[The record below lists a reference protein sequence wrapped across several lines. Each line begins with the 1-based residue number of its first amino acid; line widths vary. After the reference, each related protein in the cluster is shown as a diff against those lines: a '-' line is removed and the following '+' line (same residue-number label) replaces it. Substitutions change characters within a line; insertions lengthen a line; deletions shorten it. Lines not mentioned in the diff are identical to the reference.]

1 MTQASGRAGR
11 GELSGDVVIQTYA
24 PDHYAVSSAAEQ
36 DYLQFY
42 RQELLY
48 RKMMGYPPLVGL
60 LTIGLSSKREADV
73 VRASE
78 DLKRVILREYALDG
92 LKVIGPV
99 EDSPYKLNDNYRKI
113 LYMKH
118 ENYDI
123 LIKIQKYVKMRWD
136 ETESCKKLTLQC
148 DFT

>member
-1 MTQASGRAGR
+1 MYKRQ
-11 GELSGDVVIQTYA
+11 
-24 PDHYAVSSAAEQ
+24 EQ

-48 RKMMGYPPLVGL
+48 RKMMGYPPLVRL

-73 VRASE
+73 IRASE
-78 DLKRVILREYALDG
+78 DMKRVILRKYALDG
-92 LKVIGPV
+92 LKAIGPV

-118 ENYDI
+118 ESLS
-123 LIKIQKYVKMRWD
+123 LIHI
-136 ETESCKKLTLQC
+136 
-148 DFT
+148 

>member
-1 MTQASGRAGR
+1 M
-11 GELSGDVVIQTYA
+11 IQTYA

-48 RKMMGYPPLVGL
+48 RKMMGYPPPCGTSDDRTFLKEGGGCYPWRRR
-60 LTIGLSSKREADV
+60 TM
-73 VRASE
+73 
-78 DLKRVILREYALDG
+78 KRVILREYALDG

-118 ENYDI
+118 ESYDI
-123 LIKIQKYVKMRWD
+123 LLKVRNCARKRENIPDLFRNVFVQYD
-136 ETESCKKLTLQC
+136 LT
-148 DFT
+148 

>member
-1 MTQASGRAGR
+1 MIVKGHDFANVTLVGVMAADLSLYAPDYKSAERTFELLTQASGRAGR
-11 GELSGDVVIQTYA
+11 GELQGDVVIQTYA

-48 RKMMGYPPLVGL
+48 RKMMGYPPLVRL

-73 VRASE
+73 IRASE
-78 DLKRVILREYALDG
+78 DMKRVILREYALDG

-99 EDSPYKLNDNYRKI
+99 EDLS
-113 LYMKH
+113 
-118 ENYDI
+118 
-123 LIKIQKYVKMRWD
+123 LIHI
-136 ETESCKKLTLQC
+136 
-148 DFT
+148 

>member
-1 MTQASGRAGR
+1 M
-11 GELSGDVVIQTYA
+11 IQTYA

-48 RKMMGYPPLVGL
+48 RKMMGYPPLVRL

-73 VRASE
+73 IRASRGYE
-78 DLKRVILREYALDG
+78 TGHSEGICTGWTEGHRSG
-92 LKVIGPV
+92 GGF
-99 EDSPYKLNDNYRKI
+99 PYKLNDNYRKI

-118 ENYDI
+118 ESYDI
-123 LIKIQKYVKMRWD
+123 LLKVRNCARKRENIPDLFRNVFVSTI
-136 ETESCKKLTLQC
+136 
-148 DFT
+148 

>member
-1 MTQASGRAGR
+1 M
-11 GELSGDVVIQTYA
+11 I
-24 PDHYAVSSAAEQ
+24 
-36 DYLQFY
+36 
-42 RQELLY
+42 
-48 RKMMGYPPLVGL
+48 
-60 LTIGLSSKREADV
+60 
-73 VRASE
+73 RASE
-78 DLKRVILREYALDG
+78 DMKRVILREYALDG

-136 ETESCKKLTLQC
+136 ETECCKKLTLQC

>member
-1 MTQASGRAGR
+1 M
-11 GELSGDVVIQTYA
+11 
-24 PDHYAVSSAAEQ
+24 
-36 DYLQFY
+36 
-42 RQELLY
+42 
-48 RKMMGYPPLVGL
+48 GL

-113 LYMKH
+113 FYMKH
-118 ENYDI
+118 ESYDI
-123 LIKIQKYVKMRWD
+123 LLKIRNSARKR
-136 ETESCKKLTLQC
+136 ETIPDLFRNVFVQYDLT
-148 DFT
+148 